1 MKDVSDRPTTLRRAV
16 AEALVTMR
24 PDTVAAIRAG
34 TVPKGDVAAV
44 TRAAGLLGLKR
55 TPELLP
61 FCHVIPLDHAEVEVT
76 VADDGVRVRVSVTA
90 VARTG
95 VEVEAMTGAAV
106 AALNVYDMVKPLDP
120 TARLGGV
127 QVVRKSGGRSDFRR
141 GAAAGLRAGVLVVSD
156 SVAAGRAADTSGA
169 AVAADLAAAGVDVA
183 GRAVVADDP
192 GAIAAAVRAWTDDAG
207 LGLVVCVGGT
217 GPGPRDV
224 TPEALRPLLDREIP
238 GLGEAARSHGGERTP
253 LACLSRGLGGL
264 RGEAVVVALPGAE
277 VAARESLAALLPALL
292 HLPRTREPGFRH
304 GPTEGGA

>member
-1 MKDVSDRPTTLRRAV
+1 MKDVSDRATTLRRAT

-55 TPELLP
+55 TPDLLP
-61 FCHVIPLDHAEVEVT
+61 FCHVIPVDHAEVEVT
-76 VADDGVRVRVSVTA
+76 VGDDGVRVRVSVTA

-127 QVVRKSGGRSDFRR
+127 QVVHKSGGRSDFRR
-141 GAAAGLRAGVLVVSD
+141 GAAPDLRAGVLVVSD
-156 SVAAGRAADTSGA
+156 SVAAGRATDSAGA
-169 AVAADLAAAGVDVA
+169 AVAADLAAAGVTVA
-183 GRAVVADDP
+183 ARAVVADDP
-192 GAIAAAVRAWTDDAG
+192 GAIAAAVRTWTDDAG

-224 TPEALRPLLDREIP
+224 TPEALRPLLDKEIP
-238 GLGEAARSHGGERTP
+238 GLGEAARAHGGERTP

-277 VAARESLAALLPALL
+277 RAARESLAALLPALL
-292 HLPRTREPGFRH
+292 HLPRTREPDFRH
-304 GPTEGGA
+304 GPTEDGA